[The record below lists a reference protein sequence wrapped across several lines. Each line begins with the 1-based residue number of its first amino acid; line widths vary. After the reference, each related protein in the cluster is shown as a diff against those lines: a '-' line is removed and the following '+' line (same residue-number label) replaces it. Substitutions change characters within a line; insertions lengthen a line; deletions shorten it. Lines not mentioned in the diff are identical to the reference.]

1 MRNAQ
6 QGGPVQAAQTPDL
19 NCDKADLAV
28 APTPPP
34 AAALAAPV
42 VFTAAL
48 QDPGAVV
55 KVEPKLKQTTKRNTK
70 LARQEKGAKG
80 RQKSAESD
88 RRWQRGP
95 ERGAQGQRGCGR
107 GQEQALGAR
116 ATTAH
121 FFKYFLKS
129 SNRVQKWQ
137 ILNKNKQTKRGTR
150 NFHIHLGFGGGGSP
164 VRYERI
170 AVY

>member
-1 MRNAQ
+1 
-6 QGGPVQAAQTPDL
+6 
-19 NCDKADLAV
+19 LAV

-48 QDPGAVV
+48 QAPGAVV

-70 LARQEKGAKG
+70 VGTTGGLHCRTSEKGAKG
-80 RQKSAESD
+80 RPKSAESD

-95 ERGAQGQRGCGR
+95 EKGAQGQRGCGR
-107 GQEQALGAR
+107 GHEQALGAR

-129 SNRVQKWQ
+129 SNRVQKW
-137 ILNKNKQTKRGTR
+137 
-150 NFHIHLGFGGGGSP
+150 
-164 VRYERI
+164 
-170 AVY
+170 

>member
-1 MRNAQ
+1 MWNAQ

-48 QDPGAVV
+48 QAPGAVV

-70 LARQEKGAKG
+70 LARPVACTVVPVKKEQKGGKKVPKVTAGGSGGRKGALRGKG
-80 RQKSAESD
+80 
-88 RRWQRGP
+88 
-95 ERGAQGQRGCGR
+95 GAV
-107 GQEQALGAR
+107 GAR
-116 ATTAH
+116 SKRWEH
-121 FFKYFLKS
+121 VLPLRIFLS
-129 SNRVQKWQ
+129 
-137 ILNKNKQTKRGTR
+137 T
-150 NFHIHLGFGGGGSP
+150 F
-164 VRYERI
+164 
-170 AVY
+170 